1 MLLKYKPKQDHLK
14 IVPLI
19 PVSDAAKKVKLTRNQ
34 VQLLPGTNEV
44 TDDEW
49 IVMKDHLKRDLDDKI
64 IVPIEKKVAASKR
77 APEGKARNLTEM
89 PTSEAIVLVENCN
102 SPETL
107 TKWHRE
113 EARDEVRVH
122 IVERMGELKMDVPKL
137 KADSDDD
144 EDEIGDNGNGGGDE
158 KELGEMTVAELKAYA
173 AEKGITVSGNKD
185 EILAAIMEAERS

>member
-19 PVSDAAKKVKLTRNQ
+19 PVSDAAKKVRLTRNQ

-49 IVMKDHLKRDLDDKI
+49 LVMKDHLKRDLDDKI

-77 APEGKARNLTEM
+77 APEGKAKNLAEM
-89 PTSEAIVLVENCN
+89 PTTEAVELVDNCN

-107 TKWHRE
+107 TKWHKE

-122 IVERMGELKMDVPKL
+122 IVERMKELKMDVPKL
-137 KADSDDD
+137 KADSGDD
-144 EDEIGDNGNGGGDE
+144 EDESDDDGNGGGDE
-158 KELGEMTVAELKAYA
+158 KGLAEMTVAELKAYA
-173 AEKGITVSGNKD
+173 SEKGIAVSGNKD
-185 EILAAIMEAERS
+185 EILAAIMEAEKN